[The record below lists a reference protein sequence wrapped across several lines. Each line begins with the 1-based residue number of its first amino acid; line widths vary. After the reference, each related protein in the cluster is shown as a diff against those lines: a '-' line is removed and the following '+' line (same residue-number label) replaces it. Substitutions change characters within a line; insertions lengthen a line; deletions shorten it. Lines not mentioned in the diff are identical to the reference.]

1 MYEIYDY
8 TAQRV
13 VAESLDKESLIISA
27 KRRKH
32 KVCVRQKY
40 SNYIFFVNE
49 ASKKVK
55 GD

>member
-8 TAQRV
+8 TVQRV

-40 SNYIFFVNE
+40 SNYIFFENE
-49 ASKKVK
+49 ASKKK
-55 GD
+55 ED